1 MTICSAARSLGG
13 ESWRRHRPIADN
25 AGDKTIH
32 FSNVFIS
39 FLLNGPDGNG
49 KEMIFISEKAAF
61 YFHSLALDDQFCLY
75 FETFSISYRENFK
88 LTRFS
93 FFVIYF

>member
-49 KEMIFISEKAAF
+49 KEMIFISEKSGVLLLLIS
-61 YFHSLALDDQFCLY
+61 SLTMSFVFFFLDFQH
-75 FETFSISYRENFK
+75 
-88 LTRFS
+88 
-93 FFVIYF
+93 FVSWKFQIN

>member
-49 KEMIFISEKAAF
+49 KEMIFISEKSGVLLLLIS
-61 YFHSLALDDQFCLY
+61 SLTMSFVFFFFLDFQH
-75 FETFSISYRENFK
+75 
-88 LTRFS
+88 
-93 FFVIYF
+93 FVSWKFQIN

>member
-49 KEMIFISEKAAF
+49 KEMIFISEKSGVLLLLIS
-61 YFHSLALDDQFCLY
+61 SL
-75 FETFSISYRENFK
+75 TM
-88 LTRFS
+88 S
-93 FFVIYF
+93 FVFFFF